1 MGGLRVPANF
11 AVTVT
16 QVPPDVVAK
25 LPQLY
30 PEEHEQIAALT
41 DLDAPV
47 FYGPR
52 FSNRNAAA

>member
-1 MGGLRVPANF
+1 VPANF

-16 QVPPDVVAK
+16 QVPPDVIAK